1 MNIHEYQAKE
11 ILNSYG
17 VNVPSGKV
25 ARTPEE
31 AEQIAR
37 ELGCERFVVKA
48 QIHTGGRG
56 KGGGIK
62 LANNPGEVHKAAED
76 IIGMRLVTHQTTK
89 DGKLVRAVL
98 IEEASDI
105 EKELYLSVIVDREN
119 SQIAMIASESGGMD
133 IEEVASKQPEK
144 ILKEY
149 TDSTIGLL
157 PFQARKLA
165 SKLHIPKQLVNETV
179 KNMLGLYSLF
189 IACDCSLAEINPLAI
204 TADGNVVAIDAKL
217 NFDEN
222 ALFRHEEIT
231 KLRDA
236 EEEDARELEAS
247 KHGLSWVSLD
257 GNIGCMVNGAGLAM
271 ATMDLIKLHGGEPAN
286 FLDVGGSASVEQ
298 ITQALKLILADEK
311 VKAILVNIFGGIMKC
326 DVIAEGIIQAAKE
339 VKLAVPLVVRLEGTN
354 VEIGRQLLAESQLN
368 IISAD
373 GLEDAAK
380 KSVEAANTIIMKN
393 DY

>member
-11 ILNSYG
+11 LLKSYG
-17 VNVPSGKV
+17 VKIPLGKV
-25 ARTPEE
+25 ARTPEA
-31 AEQIAR
+31 AERIAR
-37 ELGCERFVVKA
+37 QLACERFVVKA
-48 QIHTGGRG
+48 QVHAGGRG

-62 LANNPGEVHKAAED
+62 LANTPEEVRKAAED

-98 IEEASDI
+98 IEEASNI
-105 EKELYLSVIVDREN
+105 EKELYLGAIVDREIA
-119 SQIAMIASESGGMD
+119 QIVMIVSESGGMD
-133 IEEVASKQPEK
+133 IEEVASTHPEK
-144 ILKEY
+144 ILKESINL
-149 TDSTIGLL
+149 TVGLL
-157 PFQARKLA
+157 PFQARKLTY
-165 SKLHIPKQLVNETV
+165 KLNVPKQLVNEMV
-179 KNMLGLYSLF
+179 KNMAGLYSLV

-217 NFDEN
+217 NFDDN
-222 ALFRHEEIT
+222 ALFRHEAIAELQDT
-231 KLRDA
+231 

-286 FLDVGGSASVEQ
+286 FLDVGGGASVEQ

-326 DVIAEGIIQAAKE
+326 DVIAEGIIKAARE
-339 VKLAVPLVVRLEGTN
+339 VKLSVPLVARLEGTN
-354 VEIGRQLLAESQLN
+354 VAIGRRLLAESQLN
-368 IISAD
+368 IILAD
-373 GLEDAAK
+373 GLENAARK
-380 KSVEAANTIIMKN
+380 AVEAAN
-393 DY
+393 